1 MYLITFYYAKGGKRI
16 MVVQVEEQGYEIGET
31 IK

>member
-16 MVVQVEEQGYEIGET
+16 MVVQVEEQDYELNE
-31 IK
+31 